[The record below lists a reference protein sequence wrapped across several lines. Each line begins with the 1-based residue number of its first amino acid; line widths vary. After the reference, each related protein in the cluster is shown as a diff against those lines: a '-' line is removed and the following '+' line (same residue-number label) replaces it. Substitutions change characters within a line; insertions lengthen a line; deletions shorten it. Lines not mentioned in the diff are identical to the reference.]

1 VIGHREKSLTDVRV
15 RLARGVFMDG
25 SKSDG
30 KKIVFTKRKKTAST
44 EEAELQDLSPEVP
57 ASTEGTQ
64 EEDTKHFYEG
74 EIFDQFYRPLGLTG
88 GVQRLRELAKEAL
101 TPPSPAPRLSNA
113 AREFQAAERQA
124 IAEALAHQMYKC
136 AQQVRETDIDVYL
149 SAFNVALAGRPC
161 REAQDIL
168 ARMNEFFTAH
178 YYTAIR
184 ERGERPEVY
193 QQILKRVGHQHS
205 ERLSKIVFGLDVEEV
220 AKKAWN
226 LYHGAYPDKSHRI
239 EDILLDV
246 TEFQLLA
253 LREEFCLLPYKD
265 LARQIHGVLHQS
277 AAEGQGTARKT
288 IGKSEVYEHKKQA
301 AFRARDQLRAIRYL
315 ILGRSVEEMELVK
328 RFYIELGDQSLPDA
342 ELTLEADL
350 RRSFSPADIER
361 MGRLI
366 SGWTAHYEAEEIH
379 SILFARSRKG
389 RPEDFLSDPKD
400 SVDRDHTQ
408 GLGPYLQRFKKHR
421 IIHHATSLNE
431 QIFNVYEILRERIAA
446 LTPSRFFLTNQA
458 LREYYGYEIDPTL
471 FPSLIHF
478 DARQTAVMM
487 HERLECSFD
496 IFEAMQPMEYL
507 EPKRC
512 LAVQKAFECLYGKTL
527 RSVVESRARVI
538 ATTMSAGALGIVLD
552 RYLEGHGRWPLN
564 LDVLAGY
571 RGDEGPLGVWDYDYK
586 NSPEDEEVA
595 VHMAQL
601 LDQEVDIGAL
611 DRPVREFLLSLS
623 VEGLYR
629 LERAFF
635 DLTDPPVC
643 LREALQESLTP
654 EAFEVVMMLF
664 TGLDPM
670 YVVQRLHD
678 DPSYGVTLREL
689 SVEAIQYIRDR
700 YKSVYFSDLVDR
712 VIENTESKSL
722 NEIHVDALSVLLRP
736 EVLRCRKVL
745 GELKRESAPEVDVLR
760 SACSGS
766 ALKVM
771 SFERG
776 YDVLF
781 PRLRIHLKL
790 SAARMAISPSTFSEL
805 ILSLEGVDPDITGR
819 ILECFDAVDVER
831 LQELLRANKIPQRVI
846 EECYDLLY
854 PERTLRHALK
864 EMAIDLDLINETLLH
879 LEGYCSVT
887 VASEICDAVACSR
900 AEELGAIIIEILN
913 PPSQNHPNDRI
924 PSDINWMDEM
934 VYQIGLAYRR
944 LTGES
949 LIAACRSAGVPSE
962 QLMDITNRIYG
973 PEVCTTAREL
983 FNLIKCT
990 KEATPI
996 AEGTEARL
1004 SSHLESRGP
1013 KYKERLLAAYQSYW
1027 AHTPGFSSLL
1037 DDMTKLFKDSPSK
1050 RKLLAL
1056 FLGSGGERKP
1066 PPSNPS
1072 GLH

>member
-1 VIGHREKSLTDVRV
+1 ME
-15 RLARGVFMDG
+15 G

-30 KKIVFTKRKKTAST
+30 KKIVFTKRKKASSI
-44 EEAELQDLSPEVP
+44 EEIDLLDLVPEVTHS
-57 ASTEGTQ
+57 AEVV
-64 EEDTKHFYEG
+64 EDADTKHFYEG
-74 EIFDQFYRPLGLTG
+74 EIFDQFYRPLGLSG
-88 GVQRLRELAKEAL
+88 GAQRLRELAKEPLA
-101 TPPSPAPRLSNA
+101 PPGPAPRLNSA
-113 AREFQAAERQA
+113 AREFQAAERQG
-124 IAEALAHQMYKC
+124 IAEALAHQVYKC
-136 AQQVRETDIDVYL
+136 AQQIRETDLDVYL
-149 SAFNVALAGRPC
+149 SAFNVALAGRSC
-161 REAQDIL
+161 REVQDIL
-168 ARMNEFFTAH
+168 IRMNEFFTAH

-220 AKKAWN
+220 AKKAWT
-226 LYHGAYPDKSHRI
+226 LYHGAYADKSHRI

-277 AAEGQGTARKT
+277 AAEGQGTVRKT

-315 ILGRSVEEMELVK
+315 VLGRSVEEMDLVK
-328 RFYIELGDQSLPDA
+328 RFYIELGDQTLPDS
-342 ELTLEADL
+342 ELTLEADI
-350 RRSFSPADIER
+350 RRTFSPADVER
-361 MGRLI
+361 MGRLL
-366 SGWTAHYEAEEIH
+366 SGWTAHYEAEEMH
-379 SILFARSRKG
+379 SILFARARKG
-389 RPEDFLSDPKD
+389 HPEDFLSDPKD
-400 SVDRDHTQ
+400 SVERDHTQ

-431 QIFNVYEILRERIAA
+431 QIFNVYELLKERIAA

-496 IFEAMQPMEYL
+496 IFEAIQPMEYL

-512 LAVQKAFECLYGKTL
+512 LAVHKAFQCLYGRAL
-527 RSVVESRARVI
+527 REVVEARARVI
-538 ATTMSAGALGIVLD
+538 AGSLSAGALSVVLD

-571 RGDEGPLGVWDYDYK
+571 RGDKGPAGVWDYDYK
-586 NSPEDEEVA
+586 NAPEDEEVA
-595 VHMAQL
+595 VRMAQL
-601 LDQEVDIGAL
+601 LDQEVDVGSL

-623 VEGLYR
+623 VEGLHR
-629 LERAFF
+629 LERSFF
-635 DLTDPPVC
+635 DLTDPPVS
-643 LREALQESLTP
+643 LREAFKEILSREVF
-654 EAFEVVMMLF
+654 EAVMMLF

-670 YVVQRLHD
+670 YVLQRLHE

-700 YKSVYFSDLVDR
+700 YKSVYFSDLIDR
-712 VIENTESKSL
+712 VIEHIASESIK
-722 NEIHVDALSVLLRP
+722 EVHIDALSILLRP
-736 EVLRCRKVL
+736 EVLRCRRIL
-745 GELKRESAPEVDVLR
+745 GELRRESAPEVDILR
-760 SACSGS
+760 AACSGS

-781 PRLRIHLKL
+781 PRFRVHLKL
-790 SAARMAISPSTFSEL
+790 SAARMAISPNTFSEL

-819 ILECFDAVDVER
+819 ILECFDAVDVEG
-831 LQELLRANKIPQRVI
+831 LQQLLRSNKIPQRVI

-864 EMAIDLDLINETLLH
+864 DMAIDLDLINETLLH

-887 VASEICDAVACSR
+887 VATEISDVVACSS
-900 AEELGAIIIEILN
+900 ADELGRMVVSILN

-944 LTGES
+944 ITGES
-949 LIAACRSAGVPSE
+949 LIAACRSAGVSSE
-962 QLMDITNRIYG
+962 LLMDITSRIYG
-973 PEVCTTAREL
+973 PEVCATAREI
-983 FNLIKCT
+983 FSLIKHT

-996 AEGTEARL
+996 PEGTEARL
-1004 SSHLESRGP
+1004 CSHLESRGP

-1027 AHTPGFSSLL
+1027 ALTPGFSSLL

-1050 RKLLAL
+1050 RKLLAI
-1056 FLGSGGERKP
+1056 FLGAGGERKP